1 MAGSTSSAVPATVG
15 RARPARR
22 RPLPLWAP
30 GLVGILAVLVLVE
43 LLTLSGILDERYFP
57 RVSAD
62 LATLV
67 TELGTAS
74 FWTAVGQTLRA
85 WAVSFG
91 LATAA
96 GILVGAFVG
105 LTDWLHSATRVV
117 IEFLRPIP
125 SVALIPLAVLVF
137 GTGMQ
142 SAVFLATFAS
152 LWPILIHSVYGVRDV
167 DPLAIDTARS
177 FGIPRTARLLK
188 VILPSSIPYIV
199 TGLRI
204 GSTTALILVITA
216 QLVIGTPGL
225 GQEINVA
232 RSGGNLELMYA
243 LTIATGLLG
252 WLLNGFFVALE
263 RRVLHWHPSQRLA
276 EGPA

>member
-1 MAGSTSSAVPATVG
+1 M
-15 RARPARR
+15 
-22 RPLPLWAP
+22 
-30 GLVGILAVLVLVE
+30 GLVGILVVLVLLE
-43 LLTLSGILDERYFP
+43 LLTASGILSESYFP
-57 RVSAD
+57 RVSDD

-67 TELGTAS
+67 DQLGEAS
-74 FWTAVGQTLRA
+74 FWTAIGQTLQGWVISFA
-85 WAVSFG
+85 IAV
-91 LATAA
+91 AA
-96 GILVGAFVG
+96 GVLLGCVIGM
-105 LTDWLHSATRVV
+105 TEWLHSSVRVI

-152 LWPILIHSVYGVRDV
+152 LWPILIHAIYGVRDV
-167 DPLAIDTARS
+167 DPVAIDTARS
-177 FGIPRTARLLK
+177 FRIGRTERLAR
-188 VILPSSIPYIV
+188 VVLPSSVPYVV

-204 GSTTALILVITA
+204 GSTTALILVVTA

-225 GQEINVA
+225 GQEINAA

-252 WLLNGFFVALE
+252 WLLNGLFVALE
-263 RRVLHWHPSQRLA
+263 RRALHWHPSQRLA
-276 EGPA
+276 ERAA